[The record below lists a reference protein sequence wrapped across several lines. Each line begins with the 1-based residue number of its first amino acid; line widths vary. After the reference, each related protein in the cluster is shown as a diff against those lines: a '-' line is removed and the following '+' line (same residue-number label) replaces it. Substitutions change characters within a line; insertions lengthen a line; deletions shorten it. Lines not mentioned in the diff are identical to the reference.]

1 MYSFAAAFCSEMMRV
16 SYSLPNSFS
25 EKQWAT
31 QRLKDY
37 LVKGYAVNQKRL
49 EQLHQTIQL
58 ISEGGKIED
67 LQLNEAKE
75 LLEIISE
82 KAPCKFFR
90 LLNGFR
96 KYHKKVYGAPPLN
109 EVVDGAIFRNSEIF
123 GSIRKNMKLET
134 TLHPAD
140 SSW

>member
-1 MYSFAAAFCSEMMRV
+1 MMRV

-75 LLEIISE
+75 LLEIIRKKHLVNSSASSMDSE
-82 KAPCKFFR
+82 NIIKKSMAPR
-90 LLNGFR
+90 R
-96 KYHKKVYGAPPLN
+96 
-109 EVVDGAIFRNSEIF
+109 
-123 GSIRKNMKLET
+123 
-134 TLHPAD
+134 
-140 SSW
+140 